1 MGYNG
6 LSADWLD
13 GSAYAKKHGEPNWCS
28 HLLAQNFV
36 LFFDN
41 FLWLFENVFQMI
53 SMFFLWEPLMDDIFL
68 KPSVLPK
75 LNLSIIYHFGKFTH
89 IKIIKNIYLC
99 CICFLFLE
107 ILPMSY
113 FRILEQNL
121 MTYARQMFFMTLL
134 YDTDLEVTDKAQM
147 YLEIF
152 GNTQLSAKAFQ
163 VL

>member
-1 MGYNG
+1 
-6 LSADWLD
+6 
-13 GSAYAKKHGEPNWCS
+13 
-28 HLLAQNFV
+28 
-36 LFFDN
+36 
-41 FLWLFENVFQMI
+41 MI

-68 KPSVLPK
+68 KRSVLLK
-75 LNLSIIYHFGKFTH
+75 LNLSIIYHFGKFTY
-89 IKIIKNIYLC
+89 KNYRKE
-99 CICFLFLE
+99 ICLILFLFLE
-107 ILPMSY
+107 ICLIY